1 MSIKSQAEIIENM
14 SQKYHKTKAQIIL
27 RWHVQNGY
35 IPVFKTHNL
44 ERLKENLNVFDF
56 QMEEIEIASISTLNI
71 DYKYHVESVLCPG
84 F

>member
-1 MSIKSQAEIIENM
+1 MF
-14 SQKYHKTKAQIIL
+14 KTD
-27 RWHVQNGY
+27 
-35 IPVFKTHNL
+35 IPVFKTQNL

-56 QMEEIEIASISTLNI
+56 QMEEIEMASISALNI